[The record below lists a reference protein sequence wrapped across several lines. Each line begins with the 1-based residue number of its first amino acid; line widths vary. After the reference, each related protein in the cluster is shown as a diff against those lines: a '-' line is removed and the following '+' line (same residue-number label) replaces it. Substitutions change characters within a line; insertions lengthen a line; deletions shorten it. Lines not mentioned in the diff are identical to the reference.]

1 MKPSR
6 LNNILDRDAP
16 HNRLLTPTI
25 PHTHIHDIRMTT
37 VRVARSLAR
46 RSRIAKGKSKDHESA
61 AVRKLVISLMR
72 ARAEI
77 DSR

>member
-25 PHTHIHDIRMTT
+25 PHTHE
-37 VRVARSLAR
+37 
-46 RSRIAKGKSKDHESA
+46 KQ
-61 AVRKLVISLMR
+61 
-72 ARAEI
+72 
-77 DSR
+77 DSRQLPAGRIGHKKIPQPRYFFVS